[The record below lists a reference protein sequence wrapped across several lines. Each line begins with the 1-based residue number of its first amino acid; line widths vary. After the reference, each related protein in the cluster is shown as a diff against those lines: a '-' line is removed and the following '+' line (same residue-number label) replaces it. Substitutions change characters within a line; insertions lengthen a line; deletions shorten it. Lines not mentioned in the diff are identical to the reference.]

1 MRATDSGFVYESN
14 SKIVI
19 AEIYE
24 GNEVH
29 TLHSIFYGTKKQ
41 ALDYGLIFQEDLQ
54 PNQED

>member
-1 MRATDSGFVYESN
+1 MRATDNGFVYDSN

-19 AEIYE
+19 AEFYE

-29 TLHSIFYGTKKQ
+29 TLLSIFYGNKQQ

-54 PNQED
+54 PNEEH